1 MGSLPIYE
9 ETPHIWED
17 HNWEDLPYMGSLQI
31 YGETPH
37 ILGDSPYMVNFHIGV
52 YPDIWVY
59 PEVGVFPD
67 IGVYPYKVG
76 GQGIP
81 EPYN

>member
-1 MGSLPIYE
+1 
-9 ETPHIWED
+9 
-17 HNWEDLPYMGSLQI
+17 
-31 YGETPH
+31 
-37 ILGDSPYMVNFHIGV
+37 MVNFHIGV